1 MDDKSIEYRRCA
13 LLRALSPQRLC
24 YIYYSYS
31 MWMEENLFYAFSHC
45 RVMHL
50 HQVVQVGSDPVMI

>member
-31 MWMEENLFYAFSHC
+31 MLIEKKVEVSLILF
-45 RVMHL
+45 
-50 HQVVQVGSDPVMI
+50 